1 MQLTRGHWGI
11 ENGLHG
17 VRDGTLRE
25 DASRIRRGSATQVMA
40 IVRNIV
46 ILVFNQRGYRSA
58 AAATRHYVCQP
69 PRDTGNP
76 VKTNLRMKRPWAA
89 SLLRLTVC
97 RQTFRVPAKPSQNLR
112 QTTARNHGLGRRHVM
127 IAQECGRRTLGWL
140 LGISIAGIL
149 ATGPA
154 QAQQQRR
161 SLFGGTQTAA
171 PKADDNPAADTPQ
184 SIRLD
189 QINVPGVKVT
199 AIPVNPTD
207 PIAIV
212 NNQVI
217 TRQQLADE
225 CVARRGKEILET
237 LINRVLIEQAL
248 KSAKQEITAAE
259 IDQEIENVA
268 RRFGIG
274 REAWLRTLDK
284 ERGISPVQYARDII
298 YPALALRKLCA
309 GRVSVTP
316 KDLQEAFDSQYGD
329 KLRCRM
335 IMVDKLAKAQDIWER
350 LKKNPGGFEKIAQ
363 DESMDAGSRSLGGQ
377 LAEPIT
383 RHAYPR
389 NVADAAFRQLVDGDP
404 DDKDPT
410 HKPKTGDF
418 TGPIQAAESVWV
430 ILRRDAIIPATPGAS
445 LKDERV
451 KKQTYEMIYEVKL
464 KEMMGVVFQELVKM
478 SAIENKLVG
487 SVKLANEEQQD
498 DYNSVD
504 KSKVKLMSNA
514 GGGDSTVDDRVGRAA
529 ASGSAGAGSKAKL
542 PPPVAASPEAIQ
554 QFENMQKRPLRTSQ
568 DAAGASPAPSTAPP
582 Q

>member
-1 MQLTRGHWGI
+1 
-11 ENGLHG
+11 
-17 VRDGTLRE
+17 
-25 DASRIRRGSATQVMA
+25 
-40 IVRNIV
+40 
-46 ILVFNQRGYRSA
+46 
-58 AAATRHYVCQP
+58 
-69 PRDTGNP
+69 
-76 VKTNLRMKRPWAA
+76 
-89 SLLRLTVC
+89 
-97 RQTFRVPAKPSQNLR
+97 
-112 QTTARNHGLGRRHVM
+112 M
-127 IAQECGRRTLGWL
+127 IALECGRKTLGWL
-140 LGISIAGIL
+140 LGIAVAGIL
-149 ATGPA
+149 ATVPA
-154 QAQQQRR
+154 QAQQKR

-171 PKADDNPAADTPQ
+171 PKADDNPAGDTPQ

-217 TRQQLADE
+217 TRQQLSDE
-225 CVARRGKEILET
+225 CVARKGKEILET

-248 KSAKQEITAAE
+248 KSNKQEVTAAD

-298 YPALALRKLCA
+298 YPALALRKLCT

-316 KDLQEAFDSQYGD
+316 KDLQDAFESQYGD

-350 LKKNPGGFEKIAQ
+350 LRKNPGGFEKIAQ
-363 DESMDAGSRSLGGQ
+363 DESMDPGSRSLGGQ

-404 DDKDPT
+404 DDRDPT
-410 HKPKTGDF
+410 HKPKNGDIS
-418 TGPIQAAESVWV
+418 GPIQAAESVWV
-430 ILRRDAIIPATPGAS
+430 ILRRESIIPATEGAS
-445 LKDERV
+445 LKDERI
-451 KKQTYEMIYEVKL
+451 KKATYEMIYEVKL
-464 KEMMGVVFQELVKM
+464 KETMGVVFQELVKM
-478 SAIENKLVG
+478 SAIENKLTG
-487 SVKLANEEQQD
+487 RVKLANEEQTD
-498 DYNSVD
+498 DYNSLD
-504 KSKVKLMSNA
+504 RSKVKLMSNA
-514 GGGDSTVDDRVGRAA
+514 GGAENTADPAAVRAS
-529 ASGSAGAGSKAKL
+529 ASGAAGAGARGKL
-542 PPPVAASPEAIQ
+542 PPPVAASPDAIQ

-568 DAAGASPAPSTAPP
+568 DANGGATAPP
-582 Q
+582 TTPQQ

>member
-1 MQLTRGHWGI
+1 
-11 ENGLHG
+11 
-17 VRDGTLRE
+17 
-25 DASRIRRGSATQVMA
+25 
-40 IVRNIV
+40 
-46 ILVFNQRGYRSA
+46 
-58 AAATRHYVCQP
+58 
-69 PRDTGNP
+69 
-76 VKTNLRMKRPWAA
+76 
-89 SLLRLTVC
+89 
-97 RQTFRVPAKPSQNLR
+97 
-112 QTTARNHGLGRRHVM
+112 M

-140 LGISIAGIL
+140 LGFSIAGIL
-149 ATGPA
+149 ATGPV
-154 QAQQQRR
+154 QAQQQPRR
-161 SLFGGTQTAA
+161 SIFGGAQPAA

-217 TRQQLADE
+217 SRQQLADE

-237 LINRVLIEQAL
+237 LINRVLIDQAL
-248 KSAKQEITAAE
+248 KSNKLEITAAE

-316 KDLQEAFDSQYGD
+316 KDLQEAFDSQYGE

-335 IMVDKLAKAQDIWER
+335 IMVDKLARAQDIWER
-350 LKKNPGGFEKIAQ
+350 LRKNPGGFEKIAQ

-389 NVADAAFRQLVDGDP
+389 NVADAAFRQLVDGDR

-410 HKPKTGDF
+410 HRPKNGDI
-418 TGPIQAAESVWV
+418 TGPIQAAEAVWV
-430 ILRRDAIIPATPGAS
+430 ILRREAIIPATEGAS

-464 KEMMGVVFQELVKM
+464 KETMGVVFQELVKM

-487 SVKLANEEQQD
+487 AVKLANEEQQD

-514 GGGDSTVDDRVGRAA
+514 GGGDGTVDDRVARAA
-529 ASGSAGAGSKAKL
+529 ASGSASAGSRVKL
-542 PPPVAASPEAIQ
+542 PPPVAASPEAVQ
-554 QFENMQKRPLRTSQ
+554 QYENFQKRPLKTSQ
-568 DAAGASPAPSTAPP
+568 DAGGEAPAPSTAPP

>member
-1 MQLTRGHWGI
+1 
-11 ENGLHG
+11 
-17 VRDGTLRE
+17 
-25 DASRIRRGSATQVMA
+25 
-40 IVRNIV
+40 
-46 ILVFNQRGYRSA
+46 
-58 AAATRHYVCQP
+58 
-69 PRDTGNP
+69 
-76 VKTNLRMKRPWAA
+76 
-89 SLLRLTVC
+89 
-97 RQTFRVPAKPSQNLR
+97 
-112 QTTARNHGLGRRHVM
+112 
-127 IAQECGRRTLGWL
+127 L
-140 LGISIAGIL
+140 LGFTVAGIL

-161 SLFGGTQTAA
+161 SLFGGSQPAA
-171 PKADDNPAADTPQ
+171 PQANDNPAADTPQ

-199 AIPVNPTD
+199 AIPVNPSD

-217 TRQQLADE
+217 SRQQLADE

-248 KSAKQEITAAE
+248 KTNKQEITAAE

-268 RRFGIG
+268 HRFGIG

-309 GRVSVTP
+309 GRVAVTP

-335 IMVDKLAKAQDIWER
+335 IMVDKLAKAQDVWER
-350 LKKNPGGFEKIAQ
+350 LHKNPGGFEKIAQ

-389 NVADAAFRQLVDGDP
+389 NVADASFRQLVDGDP
-404 DDKDPT
+404 GDKDLA
-410 HKPKTGDF
+410 HRPKDGDI

-430 ILRRDAIIPATPGAS
+430 ILRREAIIPATPGAS

-464 KEMMGVVFQELVKM
+464 KEMMGIVFQELVKM

-487 SVKLANEEQQD
+487 TVKLANEEQRD

-504 KSKVKLMSNA
+504 KSKVKLMGGS
-514 GGGDSTVDDRVGRAA
+514 GGGDSTVDDKAVRAA
-529 ASGSAGAGSKAKL
+529 ASGNAGAGSKANL

-554 QFENMQKRPLRTSQ
+554 QFENMQKRPLRSSQ
-568 DAAGASPAPSTAPP
+568 EANGGAAAAPTAPP

>member
-1 MQLTRGHWGI
+1 
-11 ENGLHG
+11 
-17 VRDGTLRE
+17 
-25 DASRIRRGSATQVMA
+25 
-40 IVRNIV
+40 
-46 ILVFNQRGYRSA
+46 
-58 AAATRHYVCQP
+58 
-69 PRDTGNP
+69 
-76 VKTNLRMKRPWAA
+76 
-89 SLLRLTVC
+89 
-97 RQTFRVPAKPSQNLR
+97 
-112 QTTARNHGLGRRHVM
+112 M
-127 IAQECGRRTLGWL
+127 IAQQCGRRTLGWL

-298 YPALALRKLCA
+298 YPALALRKLCT

-410 HKPKTGDF
+410 HRPKNGDI
-418 TGPIQAAESVWV
+418 TGPIQAAEAVWV

-529 ASGSAGAGSKAKL
+529 ASGSAGAGSRVKL
-542 PPPVAASPEAIQ
+542 PPPVAASPEAVQ
-554 QFENMQKRPLRTSQ
+554 QFENFQKRPLKTSQ
-568 DAAGASPAPSTAPP
+568 DAGDAAPAPSTAPP

>member
-1 MQLTRGHWGI
+1 
-11 ENGLHG
+11 
-17 VRDGTLRE
+17 
-25 DASRIRRGSATQVMA
+25 
-40 IVRNIV
+40 
-46 ILVFNQRGYRSA
+46 
-58 AAATRHYVCQP
+58 
-69 PRDTGNP
+69 
-76 VKTNLRMKRPWAA
+76 
-89 SLLRLTVC
+89 
-97 RQTFRVPAKPSQNLR
+97 
-112 QTTARNHGLGRRHVM
+112 M

-140 LGISIAGIL
+140 LGIAVAGIL

-171 PKADDNPAADTPQ
+171 PKADDNPAGDTPQ

-217 TRQQLADE
+217 SRQQLADE

-248 KSAKQEITAAE
+248 KSNKLEITAAE

-298 YPALALRKLCA
+298 YPALVLRKLCA

-316 KDLQEAFDSQYGD
+316 KDLQEAFDSQYGE

-335 IMVDKLAKAQDIWER
+335 IMVDKLARAQDIWER
-350 LKKNPGGFEKIAQ
+350 LRKNPGGFEKIAQ

-389 NVADAAFRQLVDGDP
+389 NVADAAFRQLVDGDR

-410 HKPKTGDF
+410 HRPKNGDI
-418 TGPIQAAESVWV
+418 TGPIQAAEAVWV
-430 ILRRDAIIPATPGAS
+430 ILRRDAIIPATEGAS

-464 KEMMGVVFQELVKM
+464 KETMGVVFQELVKM

-487 SVKLANEEQQD
+487 TVKLANEEQQD

-514 GGGDSTVDDRVGRAA
+514 GGGDGTVDDRVARAG
-529 ASGSAGAGSKAKL
+529 ASGSASDASRVKL

-554 QFENMQKRPLRTSQ
+554 QYENFQKRPLRTSQ
-568 DAAGASPAPSTAPP
+568 DAGGEAPAPSTAPP